1 MIILYEELKVIMK
14 IVKSIEE
21 SVLFKKAVGETM
33 ENEAKEQKEGSL
45 STLLGTLGTSLLEVY
60 RQTVELPELVRD
72 LLKW

>member
-33 ENEAKEQKEGSL
+33 ENKAKEQKEGSL
-45 STLLGTLGTSLLEVY
+45 STLLGKLGTSLLEVY